1 MNGKKYFKNKFSI
14 DNVSK
19 RIFFF
24 FNFKQLDRHKVF
36 VFNIKIK

>member
-1 MNGKKYFKNKFSI
+1 MNGQTYFKNKFSI
-14 DNVSK
+14 DNVSI
-19 RIFFF
+19 RDF

>member
-1 MNGKKYFKNKFSI
+1 MEINIFLKIQFSI

-19 RIFFF
+19 QGFLFD
-24 FNFKQLDRHKVF
+24 FKQPDMHNVL

>member
-19 RIFFF
+19 RKIF

-36 VFNIKIK
+36 VYNIKIK

>member
-19 RIFFF
+19 RNFFL
-24 FNFKQLDRHKVF
+24 NFKQLDRHKVF

>member
-19 RIFFF
+19 RNFF
-24 FNFKQLDRHKVF
+24 FNLKQLDRHKVF

>member
-19 RIFFF
+19 QIFF
-24 FNFKQLDRHKVF
+24 FNFKQLDRHNVF